1 MNLPTYLIK
10 EFVKSTNDTTTA
22 KKEKTVYGT
31 AMIDDGDIFV
41 RLDGSD
47 ISTPVLTTT
56 NVSNGE
62 RVTVMIKNHNA
73 VITGNVT
80 SPAAKSS
87 EVQNVSEVTNSKVSQ
102 TTYDNDMTEVN
113 NALAT
118 KLSSSVANTTYAKKD
133 FSNVDDATIPAAKI
147 QVTDL
152 HSLATLIGGINIGTH
167 TLYSDGK
174 LSVSNTSAGFYLND
188 DGEVC
193 IGDSSNMVKFYN
205 DNSTWKMS
213 IILDGTE
220 VLTRILNASKTAT
233 DFLDISNNVVILGD
247 RTQNQLGTNIKID
260 QNGLHICDEDTDKAS
275 IITDTTN
282 NETSV
287 TIVGDNLTFE
297 NSDGTKSFDPFAES
311 VYTLVTGILPSVT
324 DTVYLSYPT
333 GYDDTNCVVINT
345 EIKYDNTEWQSGNI
359 LDSTIYTSLSSSG
372 VGVYLDSQDPKVLG
386 QDVRVLLMKI

>member
-10 EFVKSTNDTTTA
+10 EFVKSTNDTTTI

-31 AMIDDGDIFV
+31 AIIDDGDIFV

-80 SPAAKSS
+80 SPSAKSS

-102 TTYDNDMTEVN
+102 ATYDNDMTELN
-113 NALAT
+113 NTLAT

-133 FSNVDDATIPAAKI
+133 FSNIDDASIPAGKI

-152 HSLATLIGGINIGTH
+152 YSLAALIGNINIGAH

-193 IGDSSNMVKFYN
+193 IGDSYNMIKFYN

-213 IILDGTE
+213 ITLDGTE
-220 VLTRILNASKTAT
+220 VLTRILNASKSAT

-247 RTQNQLGTNIKID
+247 QTQNQLGVNVKID
-260 QNGLHICDEDTDKAS
+260 QNGLHICDGNTEKAS
-275 IITDTTN
+275 IIFETVDDETN
-282 NETSV
+282 V
-287 TIVGDNLTFE
+287 TVVGDNLTFE

-311 VYTLVTGILPSVT
+311 TYTLVTGSLPSVT
-324 DTVYLSYPT
+324 DTIYLSYPT
-333 GYDDTNCVVINT
+333 GYDDTNCIVVNT
-345 EIKYDNTEWQSGNI
+345 EIKYDDTEWRSGNI
-359 LDSTIYTSLSSSG
+359 LESTICTSLSSSG
-372 VGVYLDSQDPKVLG
+372 IGVYLDSQDSKVLG

>member
-1 MNLPTYLIK
+1 MKLPTYLIK

-87 EVQNVSEVTNSKVSQ
+87 EVQNVSGVASSKVSQ
-102 TTYDNDMTEVN
+102 TTYDNDMTELQN
-113 NALAT
+113 TLAT
-118 KLSSSVANTTYAKKD
+118 KISSSVANNTYAKKD
-133 FSNVDDATIPAAKI
+133 FSNVDDETIPAAKI

-152 HSLATLIGGINIGTH
+152 HSLATLIGNINIGTH

-213 IILDGTE
+213 VILDGTE
-220 VLTRILNASKTAT
+220 VLTRILNASKSAT
-233 DFLDISNNVVILGD
+233 DFLDISNSVVILGD
-247 RTQNQLGTNIKID
+247 QTQNQLGANIKID
-260 QNGLHICDEDTDKAS
+260 QNGLYICDGSTEKAS
-275 IITDTTN
+275 ILFETVN
-282 NETSV
+282 NETNV
-287 TIVGDNLTFE
+287 TVVGDNLTFE
-297 NSDGTKSFDPFAES
+297 NGDGTKTFDPFAETM
-311 VYTLVTGILPSVT
+311 YTLVTGTLPSVT
-324 DTVYLSYPT
+324 DTIYLSYPT
-333 GYDDTNCVVINT
+333 GYDDTNCVVVNT
-345 EIKYDNTEWQSGNI
+345 EIKYDDTEWQSGNI
-359 LDSTIYTSLSSSG
+359 LDSTIYTSLSTSG
-372 VGVYLDSQDPKVLG
+372 VGVYLDSQDSKVLG
-386 QDVRVLLMKI
+386 QDVRVLLMKM

>member
-10 EFVKSTNDTTTA
+10 EFVKSTNDTTTI

-31 AMIDDGDIFV
+31 AIIDDGDIFV

-80 SPAAKSS
+80 SPSAKSS

-102 TTYDNDMTEVN
+102 ATYDNDMTELN

-118 KLSSSVANTTYAKKD
+118 KLSSSVANNTYAKKD
-133 FSNVDDATIPAAKI
+133 FSNVDDASVPAVKI

-152 HSLATLIGGINIGTH
+152 YGLAALIGNINIGAH

-174 LSVSNTSAGFYLND
+174 LSVSNISAGFYLND

-193 IGDSSNMVKFYN
+193 IGDSSNMIKFYN

-213 IILDGTE
+213 IILDGVE
-220 VLTRILNASKTAT
+220 VLTRILNASKSAT
-233 DFLDISNNVVILGD
+233 DFLDMSNGVVILGD
-247 RTQNQLGTNIKID
+247 QTQNQLGSNIKID
-260 QNGLHICDEDTDKAS
+260 QNGLHICDGNTEKAS
-275 IITDTTN
+275 IITDTVN
-282 NETSV
+282 NETSI

-297 NSDGTKSFDPFAES
+297 NSDGTKTFNPFAES
-311 VYTLVTGILPSVT
+311 PYTLVVGSLPSVT
-324 DTVYLSYPT
+324 DTIYLSYPT
-333 GYDDTNCVVINT
+333 GYNETNCVVVNT
-345 EIKYDNTEWQSGNI
+345 EIKYDDTEWQSGSI
-359 LDSTIYTSLSSSG
+359 LDSIIRTSLSSSG
-372 VGVYLDSQDPKVLG
+372 VGVYLDSQDSKVLG

>member
-87 EVQNVSEVTNSKVSQ
+87 EVQNVSGVASSKVSQ
-102 TTYDNDMTEVN
+102 TTYDNDMTELQ

-118 KLSSSVANTTYAKKD
+118 KLSSSVANNTYAKKD

-152 HSLATLIGGINIGTH
+152 HSLATLIGNINIGTH

-205 DNSTWKMS
+205 DNLTWKMS

-220 VLTRILNASKTAT
+220 VLTRILNASKSAT
-233 DFLDISNNVVILGD
+233 DFLDLSNNVVILGD
-247 RTQNQLGTNIKID
+247 QTQNQLGANIKID
-260 QNGLHICDEDTDKAS
+260 QNGLHICDGDTDKAS

-311 VYTLVTGILPSVT
+311 TYVLTTGSLPSVT

-345 EIKYDNTEWQSGNI
+345 EIKYDDTEWQSGNI
-359 LDSTIYTSLSSSG
+359 LDSTICTSLSSSG
-372 VGVYLDSQDPKVLG
+372 VSVYLDSQDPKVLG